1 MQVRLTPNDENPIR
15 TAVMRFNDSYCPLLR
30 IQYVDIGKDPE
41 NPNQYVRLSADAD
54 GSTGSKLIVLLN
66 IGPSSSD
73 YTQYQ
78 FSAYAT
84 GISDP
89 GGIDS
94 TPTHTQCADLGA
106 LIAALNAID
115 GVVAHRLHAP
125 ADYSLD
131 TNDFIDI
138 SSTVLGPL
146 WLETLYKDAS
156 EVLTCAYR
164 LGVPENINGKIG
176 RGRVELIHINSIFT
190 HTSGTFKMSYDP
202 DEEDESKEELLGF
215 NRSLGTTATLTEL
228 WNWHEAPIV
237 QKGPILFEVD
247 AAALTASST
256 AAYLAIAY
264 RSAEH

>member
-1 MQVRLTPNDENPIR
+1 MINMMNDKNPVR
-15 TAVMRFNDSYCPLLR
+15 TAVMRFADSYAPLLR
-30 IQYVDIGKDPE
+30 IQFVDISKDAS
-41 NPNQYVRLSADAD
+41 NPNPYVRFSADAD
-54 GSTGSKLIVLLN
+54 GSTGSKLILLLN
-66 IGPSSSD
+66 IGASSSD

-84 GISDP
+84 GITDP
-89 GGIDS
+89 AAIDAS
-94 TPTHTQCADLGA
+94 PTHTQCTTLGA

-131 TNDFIDI
+131 TDDFLDI
-138 SSTVLGPL
+138 SSTALGPL

-156 EVLTCAYR
+156 EVLTCAWR
-164 LGVPENINGKIG
+164 LGVPENINGKVG

-190 HTSGTFKMSYDP
+190 HTAGTFKMSYDP
-202 DEEDESKEELLGF
+202 DEEDYTKEELLGF
-215 NRSLGTTATLTEL
+215 NRNLGTTATLTEL
-228 WNWHEAPIV
+228 WNFHEAPIV

-247 AAALTASST
+247 GSALTASST
-256 AAYLAIAY
+256 AAYLSIAY